1 MNQFMIEIDL
11 PTTFSEEY
19 MELIPKQREKVIQLM
34 SKKILVNFTL
44 SANRDKIWTI
54 VNAETEIEVMG
65 ILGTFPLYAYM
76 VFNIHKIALHE
87 NVQLFL
93 PQISLN

>member
-1 MNQFMIEIDL
+1 MIEIDL
-11 PTTFSEEY
+11 PSTFSEEY
-19 MELIPKQREKVIQLM
+19 MALIPKQREKVIQLM

-44 SANRDKIWTI
+44 SANREKIWTI
-54 VNAETEIEVMG
+54 MNAESESQVMEV
-65 ILGTFPLYAYM
+65 LSTFPLYAYM
-76 VFNIHKIALHE
+76 VFNIHEIALHE